1 MSALDRQDVT
11 SVTGLLAGS
20 IDVCSGPVELFKH
33 LLLTADVLGA
43 ALARTV
49 LQHDQ
54 DAVQRQAGTL
64 LAGRAVPSWAGQIL
78 SGEA

>member
-1 MSALDRQDVT
+1 MMSALDHQDVT
-11 SVTGLLAGS
+11 SVTRLLTGS
-20 IDVCSGPVELFKH
+20 ICAGSGPVELFQH
-33 LLLTADVLGA
+33 LLLMADLLGA

-64 LAGRAVPSWAGQIL
+64 LAAFDNLAQVS
-78 SGEA
+78 